1 MHEMSYCEGVVQ
13 AVERRAAGRPVAHV
27 KVRIGTVHRVVA
39 DAFAQS
45 FEMAAAGGVAAGATT
60 EVVTVPVHGSCR
72 TCRNEFMSD
81 EPSPACPA
89 CGGFDVGTEGGDE
102 VMLESITYRSE
113 PAEHA
118 DEVVPEHT
126 HRHEHD
132 AVGADAAAGRA

>member
-27 KVRIGTVHRVVA
+27 KVRIGTVHRVVS

-60 EVVTVPVHGSCR
+60 EVVTIPVRGQCRACGS
-72 TCRNEFMSD
+72 EFTAD
-81 EPSPACPA
+81 DPAPPCPA
-89 CGGFDVGTEGGDE
+89 CGGLDVATEGGDE
-102 VMLESITYRSE
+102 VVLESITYRGE
-113 PAEHA
+113 TGERA

-126 HRHEHD
+126 HEHD
-132 AVGADAAAGRA
+132 HEPDAASAAGGR